1 MNKKGS
7 LTDLAYIAVVLVV
20 FSMVVLIGLKIGEEV
35 NNNLQADTTGMID
48 ATTKANTDSAVTRFT
63 YAIDNSF
70 LFLMIFM
77 CIGVL
82 VLAAMVA
89 VHPIFIPLYF
99 FGWIFIIFLGG
110 VFSNVYQEMAGNA
123 NLAGTASS
131 LTFISYIMN
140 FLPFVVGILGILIM
154 IVMYKLGNNQ

>member
-20 FSMVVLIGLKIGEEV
+20 FSIVVLIGLKIGEEV
-35 NNNLQADTTGMID
+35 NNNLQADTSGIID
-48 ATTKANTDSAVTRFT
+48 ATTKANTQSAITRFT
-63 YAIDNSF
+63 YSIDNSF

-82 VLAAMVA
+82 ILAAMVA
-89 VHPIFIPLYF
+89 VHPIFIPIYF

-110 VFSNVYQEMAGNA
+110 VFSNVYQEMAANA
-123 NLAGTASS
+123 NLSTTASS
-131 LTFISYIMN
+131 LHFIGFIMQ
-140 FLPFVVGILGILIM
+140 FLPFVIGIVGIIIM
-154 IVMYKLGNNQ
+154 IVMYKLGQNQ